1 MKYKYILL
9 EISLIIFILFSV
21 SCVVAADIGDTIAIN
36 ENEIQVN
43 DNIVSNSQDGLL
55 DSANDENMMSGS
67 SNGDGDNEDL
77 LGSSGGENLTSSSS
91 DGDDNEDLLGSSGGE
106 NLTSSSSDG
115 DDNGGLLGS
124 KKDGTFTALQRIINN
139 AAPGDTITLDRNYFY
154 NSAFSKDGIVIN
166 KSLTIDGKGHTLNG
180 QSKSRIFKM
189 DASLFY
195 DNVVTIKNIKFI
207 NGYTKGYGGAIL
219 SFVDLTVKNCVF
231 TNNRAVCCGGAIN
244 SLGHLNCIDSTFNK
258 NYAVGDAGAVFTL
271 SLLNPKEYIM
281 QLVMRG
287 ILSRDDIVTILMS
300 LSEKNIEFDTDYIT
314 KCVFKNNVAK
324 GRGGGAVYA
333 FGHIKINSCRFDF
346 NKAGQHGGAVF
357 GNKNLYIKNSKFNSN
372 YAPKYGGAVYFKCH
386 EQGGSYVKGKWVPK
400 IVYYSCM
407 IQDSTFT
414 KNIASKGGAIYG
426 FKYYNSDKKHE
437 VKVVRCNFASNKAS
451 LSGRDIVGGSY
462 SRSVFN
468 YPVLTLNSVDVKK
481 SSGPFFLTVT
491 VKKLSVPLKG
501 KTVIFKFNGITF
513 KAKTNSKGVAKVTIG
528 RSLINQL
535 TVGQTVAY
543 QAYYCKE
550 TVKKTATVMD

>member
-9 EISLIIFILFSV
+9 EFSLIIFILFSV
-21 SCVVAADIGDTIAIN
+21 SCVVAADIDDTIAIN

-43 DNIVSNSQDGLL
+43 DNIVSNSQDELL
-55 DSANDENMMSGS
+55 DSANDENIAS
-67 SNGDGDNEDL
+67 SSSDGDGDNEDL
-77 LGSSGGENLTSSSS
+77 LGSSCGENVTSSSS
-91 DGDDNEDLLGSSGGE
+91 TGDDNGDLLGSSCGE
-106 NLTSSSSDG
+106 NVALSSSTG
-115 DDNGGLLGS
+115 DDNGGLLGK

-154 NSAFSKDGIVIN
+154 NSAFSKEGIVIN

-180 QSKSRIFKM
+180 QLKSRIFKI
-189 DASLFY
+189 DDSLFY
-195 DNVVTIKNIKFI
+195 DVKVTIKNVKFI

-219 SFVDLTVKNCVF
+219 NYVDLTVKNCVF
-231 TNNRAVCCGGAIN
+231 TNNRACCCGGAIN
-244 SLGHLNCIDSTFNK
+244 SLGHLNCIGSTFSK

-271 SLLNPKEYIM
+271 SMLDSKNYVRQLIM
-281 QLVMRG
+281 QVIASG
-287 ILSRDDIVTILMS
+287 DDILTILTS
-300 LSEKNIEFDTDYIT
+300 LSQKGIEFDTDYIT

-333 FGHIKINSCRFDF
+333 FAHIKIDSCRFDF

-372 YAPKYGGAVYFKCH
+372 FAPRYGGAVYFKCH
-386 EQGGSYVKGKWVPK
+386 EQSGSYVKGKWVPK

-407 IQDSTFT
+407 IQDSSFT
-414 KNIASKGGAIYG
+414 KNMASKGGAIYG

-437 VKVVRCNFASNKAS
+437 VKVVRCNFASNKVS
-451 LSGRDIVGGSY
+451 LSGRDIVGGSC
-462 SRSVFN
+462 SRCVFN
-468 YPVLTLNSVDVKK
+468 YPVLTLDSVNVKK

-501 KTVIFKFNGITF
+501 KTVMFKFNGITYT
-513 KAKTNSKGVAKVTIG
+513 AKTNSKGVAKVTIG
-528 RSLINQL
+528 RSVLNQL
-535 TVGQTVAY
+535 TVGQNVTY
-543 QAYYCKE
+543 QVYYCKE